1 MKIIDTL
8 LLVSDAF
15 CASTGIAEATLSSRV
30 FNDGKRLAAVRAGKD
45 IGARRVERAM
55 RWFSENWPEGA
66 DWPLL
71 VPRPGCGMNI
81 PLSDLRRGF
90 GPCASLQGGSRAIL
104 PRAPATVFRSAYP
117 CGPP

>member
-1 MKIIDTL
+1 MEIIDTL

-66 DWPLL
+66 DWPLP
-71 VPRPGCGMNI
+71 VARP
-81 PLSDLRRGF
+81 
-90 GPCASLQGGSRAIL
+90 ASVLEA
-104 PRAPATVFRSAYP
+104 AE
-117 CGPP
+117 